1 MKNPYIKSS
10 LGMYLNYFMLGMIN
24 IIVASNMESLSER
37 YHVDIPKISLLVSAI
52 GIGKLIAL
60 FFSGRLAD
68 GWGRKPVIITGNF
81 LYLLFLIGIPTTTNY
96 TLAFIFA
103 ISAGIANS
111 LLDSGHILL

>member
-60 FFSGRLAD
+60 FFSGRAAD
-68 GWGRKPVIITGNF
+68 RRGEN
-81 LYLLFLIGIPTTTNY
+81 L
-96 TLAFIFA
+96 
-103 ISAGIANS
+103 S
-111 LLDSGHILL
+111 LLQVTFSTYYS

>member
-68 GWGRKPVIITGNF
+68 SWGEN
-81 LYLLFLIGIPTTTNY
+81 L
-96 TLAFIFA
+96 
-103 ISAGIANS
+103 S
-111 LLDSGHILL
+111 LLQVTFSTYYS